1 MPFSPKDF
9 EINEQLEVENFIKK
23 TQFIQ
28 GSYFLYAKG
37 NVIKRSFI
45 TELNKFL
52 SIYGSV
58 SYFGQKKTIN
68 QTNNI
73 VK

>member
-28 GSYFLYAKG
+28 GSYFLYDKG

-58 SYFGQKKTIN
+58 SYFGQKKPIN

>member
-28 GSYFLYAKG
+28 GSYFLYDKG

-52 SIYGSV
+52 TIYGSV

>member
-28 GSYFLYAKG
+28 GSYFLYDKG